1 MRTAKV
7 QMNLRINVVWF
18 GHSLF
23 VDIYYSIHC
32 QRTTQAQI
40 SLCQCEGWSG
50 LSLFAK
56 CIRVIFALRKHALW
70 HMRPTKTHFS
80 LRMREVWSV
89 RCSHE
94 ETLHPWLSKNALSED
109 SDLTAQ
115 MLRLIYIFAVCTWIP
130 FDSNFQ
136 FHGKCWIIL
145 INFEDRVYVKFSLAL
160 LLTISITRP
169 S

>member
-7 QMNLRINVVWF
+7 QMNLRINLVWF

-40 SLCQCEGWSG
+40 SLCQCAGWSG

-89 RCSHE
+89 FVVRMKKLCILGYPKMRSV
-94 ETLHPWLSKNALSED
+94 K
-109 SDLTAQ
+109 
-115 MLRLIYIFAVCTWIP
+115 
-130 FDSNFQ
+130 
-136 FHGKCWIIL
+136 IL
-145 INFEDRVYVKFSLAL
+145 IWQRKCSDWSISSLYVHEFPLTQTFSFMGNVGLFW
-160 LLTISITRP
+160 
-169 S
+169 